1 MIVSRVNSVGTG
13 HDPPV
18 GNRRFPQLIAFG
30 NVILLR
36 KITGRVMTLPYRA
49 YEIRKRNDHLPVNGC
64 FCYGL
69 DGLGEGSAGGGAGR
83 LGAGQEGATEI
94 GFTWGRIEFT

>member
-1 MIVSRVNSVGTG
+1 MIVSRVNSVGAG

-49 YEIRKRNDHLPVNGC
+49 YEIRKRNDQLPFDWV
-64 FCYGL
+64 FCHGL
-69 DGLGEGSAGGGAGR
+69 DGLGEGGAGGGAGG
-83 LGAGQEGATEI
+83 LGAGEERAAEI
-94 GFTWGRIEFT
+94 GFAGRGVKFT